1 MLILLFLQPNIASL
15 SRIPALRS
23 YTIDLR
29 ELDERLDNIIDFK
42 FLHGYYEPT
51 IVFVYEPIKTYV
63 G

>member
-1 MLILLFLQPNIASL
+1 MLFLQPNIASL